1 MATDMQIVYVDIDT
15 GRVARIADY
24 TALTCPAELEEFSW
38 QIVSKKMFPPGFEEN
53 IHIWELKITRQFK
66 LAQTELTNDFN
77 TRIKLLSDRA
87 DCLEQFSRIVAGM
100 RFVRATN
107 MFGRVDLVPMYR
119 KEIDKYKETGEV
131 GELLTSLVDTAD
143 DLPIAIAEYE
153 IKTGTYNHF
162 LLASEI
168 QWNKWSRKI
177 KLSTDPIQT
186 MNTIKNSVGIPT

>member
-1 MATDMQIVYVDIDT
+1 MTTDMQIVYVDIDT

-24 TALTCPAELEEFSW
+24 TALTCPADLEEFSW
-38 QIVSKKMFPPGFEEN
+38 QVMSRKAFPQGFAEN
-53 IHIWELKITRQFK
+53 IRMWELKITRQFK
-66 LAQTELTNDFN
+66 LAQTELSDDHTA
-77 TRIKLLSDRA
+77 RIKLLSDKA
-87 DCLEQFSRIVAGM
+87 ECLEQFSRIIAGM
-100 RFVRATN
+100 RFSRATN
-107 MFGRVDLVPMYR
+107 MFGRLDLVPAYR

-131 GELLTSLVDTAD
+131 GELLNSLIDTVD

-153 IKTGTYNHF
+153 IKNGTYNNF

-186 MNTIKNSVGIPT
+186 MIAIKQSVGIPN